1 MREFQGALIRK
12 VGADSCYG
20 IAIRAS
26 EQIRKLGAVR
36 VIGIA
41 VKIENGNIRILYS
54 TVAEILERL
63 QIGTPEMRLK
73 LVAFHRPDIVNTAGV
88 MTGGHFHVFELRR
101 V

>member
-54 TVAEILERL
+54 TS
-63 QIGTPEMRLK
+63 
-73 LVAFHRPDIVNTAGV
+73 
-88 MTGGHFHVFELRR
+88 
-101 V
+101 